1 MDAAAV
7 TDTTPPELPSLAE
20 WRTRPETE
28 ETAETPEQVATAPV
42 AEPTDRVDEDAEEEE
57 ETHAPPEKDGHRWKD
72 PDSGMR
78 LDLRRRPHRR
88 MKALLEERHRIA
100 EENRE
105 LKARLEAPAKPEK
118 TPQASPQPVADPN
131 DPEPQLEA
139 FADQPDPYG
148 AHTRALA
155 RWEARQEF
163 KTQQAER
170 TRIEGATRHEA
181 QVQALQE
188 RWDANLE
195 TVRQRHPDFDSAQA
209 ALYAA
214 LPKDGRAAPL
224 VHHMMTTPG
233 GEDLAHYL
241 GTHPGEVQRL
251 YSLPPHAHLMAVG
264 ALEARLAA
272 QRETPV
278 TTTASRRSPPA
289 LPMTPTGTGATTT
302 AYDPATASL
311 AQFRKHHKV
320 FGGRSQS

>member
-139 FADQPDPYG
+139 FADQPDPTG
-148 AHTRALA
+148 RIRGRWRGGKRDRNSRHSRPSGRASKAPLGTR
-155 RWEARQEF
+155 RKCRPFRSVGTRTWRPCDSVTRTSIRPKRPSTQPCR
-163 KTQQAER
+163 KTAER
-170 TRIEGATRHEA
+170 
-181 QVQALQE
+181 
-188 RWDANLE
+188 
-195 TVRQRHPDFDSAQA
+195 
-209 ALYAA
+209 
-214 LPKDGRAAPL
+214 
-224 VHHMMTTPG
+224 
-233 GEDLAHYL
+233 
-241 GTHPGEVQRL
+241 RL
-251 YSLPPHAHLMAVG
+251 WSI
-264 ALEARLAA
+264 
-272 QRETPV
+272 T
-278 TTTASRRSPPA
+278 
-289 LPMTPTGTGATTT
+289 
-302 AYDPATASL
+302 
-311 AQFRKHHKV
+311 
-320 FGGRSQS
+320 